1 MSTIA
6 LQTGLSGLQA
16 HATMLDVVGNNLA
29 NENTTA
35 YKTQSVQF
43 QDLVY
48 QTLTAGTGPSGKL
61 GGINPEQIGF
71 GVAVGATESLFQQG
85 PVTPT
90 GRELDVALQGGGFFV
105 VNDGTRELYT
115 RAGSF
120 SVDAAGYLVDGATGD
135 RVQRFG
141 ATGEATA
148 TTPGFQ
154 TVGDLGVRIPY
165 GAGLPGEPTQNV
177 ALTGNLSASL

>member
-1 MSTIA
+1 
-6 LQTGLSGLQA
+6 
-16 HATMLDVVGNNLA
+16 
-29 NENTTA
+29 
-35 YKTQSVQF
+35 
-43 QDLVY
+43 
-48 QTLTAGTGPSGKL
+48 
-61 GGINPEQIGF
+61 
-71 GVAVGATESLFQQG
+71 QG

-154 TVGDLGVRIPY
+154 SAGDLGVRIPY
-165 GAGLPGEPTQNV
+165 GAGLPGEATQDV
-177 ALTGNLSASL
+177 TLTGNLSSTLSTGDSVAVAIQVFDTQGTPRALNVTFQK